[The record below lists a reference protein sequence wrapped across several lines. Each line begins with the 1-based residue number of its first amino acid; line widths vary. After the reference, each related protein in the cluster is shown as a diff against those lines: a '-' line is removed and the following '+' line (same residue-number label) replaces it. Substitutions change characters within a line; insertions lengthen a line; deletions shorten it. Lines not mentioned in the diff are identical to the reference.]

1 MEIADLIRSTKDY
14 IAERI
19 ELSRRKLLLVYK
31 NTRDEVK
38 KNELETTFKQIDR
51 DLQKLDQGQFEEK
64 DLARY
69 GISAQDLEMALEEII
84 HNKRGGYRILH
95 NIPIEPVSPN
105 TRNDEVNAI
114 WSYLQFFGKEYL
126 GLLSEQNLK
135 LDYGHAYQ
143 RDQFY
148 MLYNDVLKVVKEYGE
163 ISDQIAHAELTNNK
177 EYRSRLIQLQNKQY
191 RDVIL
196 RVGKFLHALQLF
208 VQSVFSS
215 EEEGVKSIL
224 EPDAIV
230 MIEGSDS
237 SLNGATAK
245 RALQDLARF
254 VEEFL
259 DYIKI
264 PDISKVEEEK

>member
-1 MEIADLIRSTKDY
+1 MEINDLIQGTKEY
-14 IAERI
+14 ISERM
-19 ELSRRKLLLVYK
+19 EQTRKKLLLVYK
-31 NTRDEVK
+31 TTKDDAK
-38 KNELETTFKQIDR
+38 KLELEATFRQIDK
-51 DLQKLDQGQFEEK
+51 DLQKLELDQFEEK
-64 DLARY
+64 DLIRY
-69 GISAQDLEMALEEII
+69 GISPQDLEVAMAELL
-84 HNKRGGYRILH
+84 HRKSNVYRILH
-95 NIPIEPVSPN
+95 NIRIEPINSN
-105 TRNDEVNAI
+105 TRNEEINAI
-114 WSYLQFFGKEYL
+114 WSYLQFFGREYL

-148 MLYNDVLKVVKEYGE
+148 TLYNDTLKIVTEYGN

-196 RVGKFLHALQLF
+196 RVGKFLKALQSF
-208 VQSVFSS
+208 VQSVFES
-215 EEEGVKSIL
+215 EKEGIKSLL
-224 EPDAIV
+224 EPEAIV
-230 MIEGSDS
+230 QIEGTDS
-237 SLNGATAK
+237 SLNGTTAQ

-264 PDISKVEEEK
+264 PDISRIEE

>member
-1 MEIADLIRSTKDY
+1 METADLIRGTKEY

-19 ELSRRKLLLVYK
+19 EQSRKKLLLVYK
-31 NTRDEVK
+31 TTKDDNK
-38 KNELETTFKQIDR
+38 KYELETTFRQIDR
-51 DLQKLDQGQFEEK
+51 DLQKLDTGQFEEK
-64 DLARY
+64 DLLRY
-69 GISAQDLEMALEEII
+69 GISLQELEIAFEERVHDKHAIY
-84 HNKRGGYRILH
+84 KILN
-95 NIPIEPVSPN
+95 NIRIEPVTPN
-105 TRNDEVNAI
+105 TKNEEINAI
-114 WSYLQFFGKEYL
+114 WSYLRFFGLEYL

-148 MLYNDVLKVVKEYGE
+148 TLYNDTLKVVNEYGE

-196 RVGKFLHALQLF
+196 RVGKFLRSLQAF
-208 VQSVFSS
+208 IQSIFAS
-215 EEEGVKSIL
+215 EEEGSKALL
-224 EPDAIV
+224 EPEALV
-230 MIEGSDS
+230 QIEGTDS
-237 SLNGATAK
+237 SLNGVTAK
-245 RALQDLARF
+245 RALQDLARY

-264 PDISKVEEEK
+264 PDISKVEE